1 MPTDSPLT
9 KNITL
14 TQVLHI
20 KIPTS
25 LKSKIK
31 NGEMKGAADSG
42 RRERER
48 VRGGEVQR
56 QEGGAR
62 AGWQGGGSRDRD
74 AGEGDGH
81 GMEGKA
87 VLGERH
93 RGGRQ
98 GSGRGHGM
106 EGEPA
111 KFCGRDPGHLHTP
124 TRGSIGEY

>member
-1 MPTDSPLT
+1 
-9 KNITL
+9 
-14 TQVLHI
+14 
-20 KIPTS
+20 
-25 LKSKIK
+25 
-31 NGEMKGAADSG
+31 MKGAADSG

-74 AGEGDGH
+74 AGEGDSH

-93 RGGRQ
+93 RGG
-98 GSGRGHGM
+98 GGGRAW
-106 EGEPA
+106 GEVTGWKENLPNFVA
-111 KFCGRDPGHLHTP
+111 EIQVIS
-124 TRGSIGEY
+124 TRPPEARSENTKCEKNFFLF